1 MGNSCLKPRALT
13 SWVDDE
19 EDYEQVS
26 KSNEEKRK
34 CKDKNEYSSS
44 SSLLKIKITKRQ
56 LEEILKLSSMR
67 QLPMELVL
75 SNFINSRNT
84 VLLSEQTSRWRPKLQ
99 SIAEQDE

>member
-13 SWVDDE
+13 WVDDE
-19 EDYEQVS
+19 EDYEQEVL

-44 SSLLKIKITKRQ
+44 SSLLKIKITKKQ
-56 LEEILKLSSMR
+56 LEEILKLSSKR
-67 QLPMELVL
+67 QLPVEVL

-99 SIAEQDE
+99 TIAEQDE